1 MNGIH
6 DMGGMHGM
14 GPILKEKNEPVF
26 HQEWEGRIV
35 AINRAIG
42 AWRMWN
48 LDAFRHAGERVPPA
62 EYLRISYYERWLTI
76 VTELMV
82 QKD

>member
-35 AINRAIG
+35 AIKSGHGSMAEVEPGRLSSCRRASF
-42 AWRMWN
+42 AC
-48 LDAFRHAGERVPPA
+48 
-62 EYLRISYYERWLTI
+62 
-76 VTELMV
+76 
-82 QKD
+82 